1 MPSIDEIRELLK
13 NMSKEDRLLLIQ
25 MCNNENNKEENKD
38 FYNQLSNN
46 HHCPHCHSNKI
57 CKNGSNSY
65 KGNKIQ
71 KFICNNC
78 HKNYSIKTNTIWQN
92 THKSIELWQEYIELF
107 SQGLALRKIVE
118 KMDKKISLP
127 TAFYWRHKILKF
139 LSKNNDD
146 GNNKLGGIIEADET
160 FFEESQ
166 KGSRNVKGR
175 DARKRGYT
183 SYSYTK
189 KNKVCVLTAIDR
201 NKASFTKPVGFGGL
215 EKDDVVLLQRHLV
228 KNSVL
233 ITDGNR
239 TYRNLHNVKL
249 KSLKFGKPENKV
261 YHLNNINNFHSMLK
275 KFMIRFNGVATKYLD
290 YYVEYF
296 KNIKDNVDIFTA
308 LLNNA
313 CYCRN
318 IDVRNKRV
326 CFESLVSKMHH

>member
-1 MPSIDEIRELLK
+1 MTNLKEIQEFLKYATEEQRLELI
-13 NMSKEDRLLLIQ
+13 RL
-25 MCNNENNKEENKD
+25 CNIENNKTKENLILLK
-38 FYNQLSNN
+38 LKNN
-46 HHCPHCHSNKI
+46 YQCPYCQSNKV
-57 CKNGSNSY
+57 CKNGRTG
-65 KGNKIQ
+65 KAQ
-71 KFICNNC
+71 QFRCNAC
-78 HKNYSIKTNTIWQN
+78 KKNYSIRTNTIFFH
-92 THKSIELWQEYIELF
+92 TRKTIELWQEYIEYF
-107 SQGLALRKIVE
+107 SQGLSLRMIVE

-127 TAFYWRHKILKF
+127 TAFYWRHKILEVM
-139 LSKNNDD
+139 KNFDNHDKLD
-146 GNNKLGGIIEADET
+146 GIVEADET

-166 KGSRNVKGR
+166 KGSRKMTR
-175 DARKRGYT
+175 KPRKRGY
-183 SYSYTK
+183 SCYSYTQK
-189 KNKVCVLTAIDR
+189 KKVCVLTAIDR

-215 EKDDVVLLQRHLV
+215 EKDDVILLQRHLV
-228 KNSVL
+228 KDSVL

-296 KNIKDNVDIFTA
+296 KNIKDNIDIFTA

-318 IDVRNKRV
+318 IDIRNKRV
-326 CFESLVSKMHH
+326 CFERIVNL

>member
-57 CKNGSNSY
+57 CKNGFAGKY
-65 KGNKIQ
+65 Q
-71 KFICNNC
+71 QFRCNAC
-78 HKNYSIKTNTIWQN
+78 KKNYTIRTKTIWQN

-107 SQGLALRKIVE
+107 SQGLALRKIVAE
-118 KMDKKISLP
+118 MDNKISLP

-146 GNNKLGGIIEADET
+146 SNNKLDGIIEADET

-166 KGSRNVKGR
+166 KGARQVKGR
-175 DARKRGYT
+175 DARKRGYS
-183 SYSYTK
+183 SYTYTK
-189 KNKVCVLTAIDR
+189 KTKICVLTAIDR

-228 KNSVL
+228 KDSVL

-239 TYRNLHNVKL
+239 TYRNLNNVKL

-296 KNIKDNVDIFTA
+296 REISAKTNILAELIAMNGFYRVA
-308 LLNNA
+308 
-313 CYCRN
+313 
-318 IDVRNKRV
+318 DVKAKRA
-326 CFESLVSKMHH
+326 CFENPFVK

>member
-57 CKNGSNSY
+57 CKNGFAGKY
-65 KGNKIQ
+65 Q
-71 KFICNNC
+71 QFRCNAC
-78 HKNYSIKTNTIWQN
+78 KKNYTIRTKTIWQN

-107 SQGLALRKIVE
+107 SQGLALRKIVAE
-118 KMDKKISLP
+118 MDNKISLP

-146 GNNKLGGIIEADET
+146 SNNKLDGIIEADET

-166 KGSRNVKGR
+166 KGARQVKGR
-175 DARKRGYT
+175 DARKRGYS
-183 SYSYTK
+183 SYTYTK
-189 KNKVCVLTAIDR
+189 KTKICVLTAIDR

-228 KNSVL
+228 KDSVL

-239 TYRNLHNVKL
+239 TYRNLNNVKL

-296 KNIKDNVDIFTA
+296 REISAKTNILAELIAMNGFYRVA
-308 LLNNA
+308 
-313 CYCRN
+313 
-318 IDVRNKRV
+318 DVKAKRV
-326 CFESLVSKMHH
+326 CFESLVSKM

>member
-57 CKNGSNSY
+57 CKNGFAGKY
-65 KGNKIQ
+65 Q
-71 KFICNNC
+71 QFRCNAC
-78 HKNYSIKTNTIWQN
+78 KKNYTIRTKTIWQN

-107 SQGLALRKIVE
+107 SQGLALRKIVAE
-118 KMDKKISLP
+118 MDNKISLP

-146 GNNKLGGIIEADET
+146 SNNKLDGIIEADET

-166 KGSRNVKGR
+166 KGARQVKGR
-175 DARKRGYT
+175 DARKRGYS
-183 SYSYTK
+183 SYTYTK
-189 KNKVCVLTAIDR
+189 KTKICVLTAIDR
-201 NKASFTKPVGFGGL
+201 NKSSFTKPVGFGGL

-228 KNSVL
+228 KDSVL

-239 TYRNLHNVKL
+239 TYRNLNNVKL

-296 KNIKDNVDIFTA
+296 REISAKTNILAELIAMNGFYRVA
-308 LLNNA
+308 
-313 CYCRN
+313 
-318 IDVRNKRV
+318 DVKAKRV
-326 CFESLVSKMHH
+326 CFESLVSKM

>member
-92 THKSIELWQEYIELF
+92 THKSIELWQEYIEYF

-146 GNNKLGGIIEADET
+146 GNNKLDGIIEADET

-175 DARKRGYT
+175 EARKRGFS
-183 SYSYTK
+183 SYVGNKRS
-189 KNKVCVLTAIDR
+189 KVCVLTAIDR

-228 KNSVL
+228 KDSVL

-239 TYRNLHNVKL
+239 TYRNLHDIKL
-249 KSLKFGKPENKV
+249 KSLKFGKAENKV

-296 KNIKDNVDIFTA
+296 REISVKTNILAELIAMNGFYSVA
-308 LLNNA
+308 
-313 CYCRN
+313 
-318 IDVRNKRV
+318 DVKAKRV
-326 CFESLVSKMHH
+326 CFERMVNL